1 MNKENHQEEY
11 SPEELAKMRAQA
23 IANLKEE
30 IEYLEV
36 EEKYYDLQAKIEEA
50 KFKRFAVMLKHSEM
64 YARTQMEPESEE
76 DKVKEDKVEEEVE
89 SKKSERKLKPVTNE

>member
-1 MNKENHQEEY
+1 MSKENHQEEY
-11 SPEELAKMRAQA
+11 SQEELAKMRAQA

-36 EEKYYDLQAKIEEA
+36 EEKYYDLQARIEEA
-50 KFKRFAVMLKHSEM
+50 KFRRFAAMLKHSEM
-64 YARTQMEPESEE
+64 YARTQMEPESEDE
-76 DKVKEDKVEEEVE
+76 VEEKVE

>member
-1 MNKENHQEEY
+1 MIKENHQEEY

-76 DKVKEDKVEEEVE
+76 DKVEEKVE

>member
-1 MNKENHQEEY
+1 MSKENHQEEY

-50 KFKRFAVMLKHSEM
+50 KFRRFAVMLKHSEL
-64 YARTQMEPESEE
+64 YARTQMESESEDE
-76 DKVKEDKVEEEVE
+76 VEEKVE
-89 SKKSERKLKPVTNE
+89 SKKSERKLKAVTNE

>member
-1 MNKENHQEEY
+1 MSKENHQEEY

-36 EEKYYDLQAKIEEA
+36 EEKYYDLQARIEEA
-50 KFKRFAVMLKHSEM
+50 KFRRFAAMLKHSEM
-64 YARTQMEPESEE
+64 YARTQMEPES
-76 DKVKEDKVEEEVE
+76 KEDEVEEKVE
-89 SKKSERKLKPVTNE
+89 SKKSERKLKAVTNE

>member
-1 MNKENHQEEY
+1 MNTENQQEEY

-36 EEKYYDLQAKIEEA
+36 EEKFYDLQARIEEA
-50 KFKRFAVMLKHSEM
+50 KFRRFAAMLKHSEM
-64 YARTQMEPESEE
+64 YARTQMQPEQEE
-76 DKVKEDKVEEEVE
+76 KAPKAEKE
-89 SKKSERKLKPVTNE
+89 SKSRKLKPVTNE

>member
-1 MNKENHQEEY
+1 MSKENHQEEY

-50 KFKRFAVMLKHSEM
+50 KFRRFAAMLKHSEM
-64 YARTQMEPESEE
+64 YARTQMEPESEDE
-76 DKVKEDKVEEEVE
+76 VKEKVE
-89 SKKSERKLKPVTNE
+89 SKKSERKLKTVTNE

>member
-1 MNKENHQEEY
+1 MSKENHQEEY

-50 KFKRFAVMLKHSEM
+50 KFRRFAAMLKHSEM
-64 YARTQMEPESEE
+64 YARTQMEPESEDE
-76 DKVKEDKVEEEVE
+76 VEEKVE
-89 SKKSERKLKPVTNE
+89 SKKSERKLKPVTNG

>member
-1 MNKENHQEEY
+1 MEKENHQEEY

-50 KFKRFAVMLKHSEM
+50 KIRRFAAMLKHSEM
-64 YARTQMEPESEE
+64 YARTQMEPESEDE
-76 DKVKEDKVEEEVE
+76 VEEKVE
-89 SKKSERKLKPVTNE
+89 SKKSDRKLKPVTNG

>member
-1 MNKENHQEEY
+1 MSKENQQEEY

-36 EEKYYDLQAKIEEA
+36 EEKYYDLQARIEEA
-50 KFKRFAVMLKHSEM
+50 KFRRFAAMLKHSEM
-64 YARTQMEPESEE
+64 YARTQMEPQSEDE
-76 DKVKEDKVEEEVE
+76 VEEKVE